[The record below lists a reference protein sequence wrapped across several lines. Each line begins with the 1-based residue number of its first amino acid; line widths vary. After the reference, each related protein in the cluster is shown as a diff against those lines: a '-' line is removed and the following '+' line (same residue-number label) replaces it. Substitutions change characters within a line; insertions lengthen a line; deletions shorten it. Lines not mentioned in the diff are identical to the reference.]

1 MSTTPQDNRIGEV
14 VEAASTGFT
23 AECYA
28 LYGAPPL
35 GALVRVGDPAVYGVV
50 YSVTTAALD
59 PGRRVAAR
67 GAAEP
72 DEASLYRN
80 NPQIARLLATHL
92 QALVV
97 GYGYGRSRSRSRS
110 QEVQG
115 AIVHRLPAAPP
126 RIHAF
131 LRCCD
136 DAETRA
142 FTEDLGFLHLL
153 TTANVAAIDEVIAA
167 AVRLAADA
175 HAAPGGAGIADAFR
189 DRAARALAGELSG
202 DVPRLNAIL
211 RGIR

>member
-1 MSTTPQDNRIGEV
+1 MTTTPQPDARIGEV
-14 VEAASTGFT
+14 VEASSTGFT

-59 PGRRVAAR
+59 PGRRVSAR
-67 GAAEP
+67 GADEP
-72 DEASLYRN
+72 DEASVYRN

-97 GYGYGRSRSRSRS
+97 GHGRGHERA
-110 QEVQG
+110 G
-115 AIVHRLPAAPP
+115 AVVHRLPAAPP

-131 LRCCD
+131 VRCCD
-136 DAETRA
+136 DAEVRA

-153 TTANVAAIDEVIAA
+153 TTANVPAIDEVIAA
-167 AVRLAADA
+167 SVRLACEARPD
-175 HAAPGGAGIADAFR
+175 ADAFR
-189 DRAARALAGELSG
+189 ERAARALAEELSG

>member
-1 MSTTPQDNRIGEV
+1 MTETPEAPRIGEV

-67 GAAEP
+67 GADEP
-72 DEASLYRN
+72 DEASVYRN

-92 QALVV
+92 QAFVV
-97 GYGYGRSRSRSRS
+97 GHDRAGTL
-110 QEVQG
+110 
-115 AIVHRLPAAPP
+115 AHRLPDFPP

-131 LRCCD
+131 VRCCD
-136 DAETRA
+136 NAEVTA
-142 FTEDLGFLHLL
+142 FTGDLGYLHLL
-153 TTANVAAIDEVIAA
+153 TTANVPAIDEVIAA
-167 AVRLAADA
+167 AVRLAAEARPDS
-175 HAAPGGAGIADAFR
+175 DAFR
-189 DRAARALAGELSG
+189 ERAARALAEELSG

-211 RGIR
+211 RSIQ

>member
-1 MSTTPQDNRIGEV
+1 MTTAPQDARIGEV

-23 AECYA
+23 AECYT

-67 GAAEP
+67 GVDEP
-72 DEASLYRN
+72 DEASVYRN

-97 GYGYGRSRSRSRS
+97 GHDRAGTL
-110 QEVQG
+110 VQ
-115 AIVHRLPAAPP
+115 RLPAAPP

-131 LRCCD
+131 VHCCD
-136 DAETRA
+136 DAEVTA
-142 FTEDLGFLHLL
+142 FTEDLGYLHLL
-153 TTANVAAIDEVIAA
+153 TTANVPAIDEVIAA
-167 AVRLAADA
+167 SVRLAADA
-175 HAAPGGAGIADAFR
+175 RPDADAFR
-189 DRAARALAGELSG
+189 QRAANALATELVS
-202 DVPRLNAIL
+202 DVTRLNAIL
-211 RGIR
+211 RSIR

>member
-1 MSTTPQDNRIGEV
+1 MTTTPQDARIGEV

-28 LYGAPPL
+28 LYGASPL

-67 GAAEP
+67 GADEP
-72 DEASLYRN
+72 DEASVYRN

-97 GYGYGRSRSRSRS
+97 GHERG
-110 QEVQG
+110 G
-115 AIVHRLPAAPP
+115 AVVHRLPAAPP

-131 LRCCD
+131 VRCCNN
-136 DAETRA
+136 AETRA

-153 TTANVAAIDEVIAA
+153 TTANVPAIDEVIAA
-167 AVRLAADA
+167 SIRLAAEARSDA
-175 HAAPGGAGIADAFR
+175 DTFR
-189 DRAARALAGELSG
+189 ERAARALAEELSG